1 MEELKI
7 KEEIDFKKLEKLGFE
22 KRYSTY
28 TGELCRYEHT
38 EEDIEVHVYE
48 GKATEM
54 IINKEELKESTV
66 ILFIKMYKEKLIEIK
81 KEEVKRMST
90 LDKVILKRG

>member
-1 MEELKI
+1 MEILKI
-7 KEEIDFKKLEKLGFE
+7 KEELDFKKLEKLGFE

-28 TGELCRYEHT
+28 TGELCYYEQP
-38 EEDIEVHVYE
+38 EEDIEVYLYD

-66 ILFIKMYKEKLIEIK
+66 ILLIKMYKEKLIEVK
-81 KEEVKRMST
+81 KDDEKMST
-90 LDKVILKRG
+90 LDEMILK

>member
-1 MEELKI
+1 M
-7 KEEIDFKKLEKLGFE
+7 
-22 KRYSTY
+22 
-28 TGELCRYEHT
+28 CRYEHP

-48 GKATEM
+48 GKDTEM

-66 ILFIKMYKEKLIEIK
+66 IFFIKMYKEKLIEIK
-81 KEEVKRMST
+81 KEEVERMST